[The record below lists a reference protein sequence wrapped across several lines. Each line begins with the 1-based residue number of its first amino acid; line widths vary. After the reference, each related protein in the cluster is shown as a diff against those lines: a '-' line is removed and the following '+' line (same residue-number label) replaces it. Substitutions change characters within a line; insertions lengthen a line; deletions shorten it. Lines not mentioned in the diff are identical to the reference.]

1 MMTKTTLSDGRRTR
15 PRFAAA
21 TPTPPKLLI
30 AIFQQS
36 KNHSTPS
43 KQTTNPNSNSNKTR
57 ASRPLQRIA
66 DSPRRFAASAIS
78 RPRPFLGL
86 VPFAQPHPRKPLVS
100 GVLQKNG
107 GVTYASLPL
116 ALFHPR
122 NKQSA
127 RERSAEESKTPA
139 GCRRYKNPTLIVTPR
154 LEIAAT
160 ARKTNEMQISNRYKT
175 AVLQLPPQ
183 IHANRRMANAA
194 SSPPLEILIANLEL
208 EFHLTHTKLSPLRIS
223 NRKYSTIFYP
233 DFVTQKGEIQKA
245 HDENGVVVATAIR
258 TGFCLGFSRAVGHKL
273 RIASC
278 GRPSL
283 CGVAEEGQ
291 AEREQ
296 RDRAGFGRVDRVAAH
311 RCENGVAGTVGQGPV
326 VAVGHEACAIP
337 KFAGERAVIQD
348 CKAVAYGIETALKGD
363 LKQGAWIEGEKSG
376 YVEHSIRGR
385 TLYDLVEHAGSG
397 LLIVAVHRESAGD
410 AARTR
415 RHDSFHQHVAID
427 HARAAELAAFDID
440 DGATGCGERAIYGGV
455 AGGLRV
461 IGARG
466 EETRAGNRHGAR
478 V

>member
-376 YVEHSIRGR
+376 YVEHS
-385 TLYDLVEHAGSG
+385 GSG